1 MSPPFDELLQN
12 AWNRRAALRDRTS
25 AFRLL
30 NGAASGTP
38 GLAVDCFAGYLVVYA
53 YEADLARRYPGLAEA
68 LRRVT
73 GAEGAALKDRVS
85 PDETGRDAGADF
97 FGTVPETVEAA
108 EGPLRF
114 AIHLRH
120 PRNVGLFLDTRP
132 LREMLLSTCSGASV
146 LNLFSYSCSL
156 GAAAAA
162 GGAPSVVNVDVS
174 ARYLDWGRENFRLS
188 SLPAERARFT
198 RMDSEEYLD
207 WAARKGHAFDV
218 VILDP
223 PSFSRAK
230 SSRGEPKTFG
240 FEKDYFRLLAKCAA
254 RLAPGGRVFAVTNF
268 GGIAAARF
276 RAGVAEALAAAG
288 REAVSLRSIGLPED
302 FESGA
307 GRRGEVFGPG
317 GRLPGRGGRCVSW
330 IVASVSIRQSG
341 GFRHFKFGDLLKSP
355 CGAVKFGPG
364 GVVVFGVLA
373 IFIQAQEEHVLPG
386 HPEFTQCPPAPHPR
400 GSGGPSGGRAAFPA
414 GYGLG
419 HGDRR
424 LGRRAASPRS

>member
-1 MSPPFDELLQN
+1 MAAPIEELLQN
-12 AWNRRAALRDRTS
+12 AWNRRARLRERTD

-38 GLAVDCFAGYLVVYA
+38 GLAVDCFAGHLVVYA
-53 YEADLARRYPGLAEA
+53 YEAGLAERYRGLAEA

-73 GAEGAALKDRVS
+73 GAASAALKDRVS
-85 PDETGRDAGADF
+85 PDESGRDAGGEL
-97 FGTVPETVEAA
+97 FGTVPETVTAA

-132 LREMLLSTCSGASV
+132 LREALLATCGGASV

-162 GGAPSVVNVDVS
+162 GGAREAVNVDVS

-188 SLPAERARFT
+188 ALPAERARFT

-207 WAARKGHAFDV
+207 WAARKGRAFDA

-230 SSRGEPKTFG
+230 SSRGESKTFA
-240 FEKDYFRLLAKCAA
+240 FEKDYFRLLGKCAG

-276 RAGVAEALAAAG
+276 HAGVTEAVSAAG
-288 REAVSLRSIGLPED
+288 REVAGLRPIALPED
-302 FESGA
+302 FDP
-307 GRRGEVFGPG
+307 GPDG
-317 GRLPGRGGRCVSW
+317 S
-330 IVASVSIRQSG
+330 ARQSA
-341 GFRHFKFGDLLKSP
+341 RE
-355 CGAVKFGPG
+355 GAY
-364 GVVVFGVLA
+364 LA
-373 IFIQAQEEHVLPG
+373 VEATV
-386 HPEFTQCPPAPHPR
+386 R
-400 GSGGPSGGRAAFPA
+400 
-414 GYGLG
+414 
-419 HGDRR
+419 
-424 LGRRAASPRS
+424 